1 MWYLIASLL
10 FVLIQ
15 IQVSGGSSDTR
26 LLIHSLN
33 NSRLCNN
40 GNYPIGYNET
50 KCRVHKVNAHPKD
63 ALRKDY
69 EYCDKRNIANDKC
82 KAAAIKLAT
91 FSTEELLSVIPMIDA
106 DNSIRRIEV
115 RISSEEIDI
124 DVVGREIDK
133 FLTPRPWWYVTKEP
147 YSWNKHT
154 HRVIVLDRMK
164 HGYESRLRVLA
175 ALNFPVSK
183 RICAESPMVVN
194 RKDFYHP
201 GWASILGAYGIAHK
215 ELPFAITAMYVSLQN
230 NVNDSTAFISG
241 SDCPTVKNKWA
252 CAFLETTSC
261 PVPNIISTCTTPKC
275 VQNIVGD
282 TLWSSAVFNASA
294 QVATKVI
301 RGGTLGKPYREA
313 KEKAQKLPSGNGHLS
328 SEVALSHRTPNTK
341 MQYIDPYNTT
351 LAPFQNIFLNPDGDF
366 FIRSYILRYNYFY
379 RSQMA
384 HSIKELQTTQ
394 NFSSSDRCVAA
405 QIRRGDR
412 TARVNITDYCMHAER
427 PIPDYGCQSVPYSL
441 VTLHH
446 VIESASKIAHPDV
459 KVLVVSTDD
468 EKWLNEQKIIAKE
481 MHPDWRVVNLV
492 APKNPPGTKGD
503 SYSFMRYQAHTAS
516 GVLLHGSIQLSRQC
530 EGFVGHFGCGGTSLF
545 YKAMCAQHG
554 SHEYVCPPAFDV
566 RTIKE
571 LQMPYRKPSPPPPP
585 AKKQKTKQNS
595 KLNNNNNNNNNNNSS
610 SSSNNSNNQVTAL
623 SKFVVAASK

>member
-1 MWYLIASLL
+1 
-10 FVLIQ
+10 
-15 IQVSGGSSDTR
+15 
-26 LLIHSLN
+26 
-33 NSRLCNN
+33 
-40 GNYPIGYNET
+40 
-50 KCRVHKVNAHPKD
+50 
-63 ALRKDY
+63 
-69 EYCDKRNIANDKC
+69 
-82 KAAAIKLAT
+82 
-91 FSTEELLSVIPMIDA
+91 
-106 DNSIRRIEV
+106 
-115 RISSEEIDI
+115 
-124 DVVGREIDK
+124 
-133 FLTPRPWWYVTKEP
+133 
-147 YSWNKHT
+147 
-154 HRVIVLDRMK
+154 
-164 HGYESRLRVLA
+164 
-175 ALNFPVSK
+175 
-183 RICAESPMVVN
+183 
-194 RKDFYHP
+194 
-201 GWASILGAYGIAHK
+201 
-215 ELPFAITAMYVSLQN
+215 
-230 NVNDSTAFISG
+230 
-241 SDCPTVKNKWA
+241 
-252 CAFLETTSC
+252 
-261 PVPNIISTCTTPKC
+261 
-275 VQNIVGD
+275 
-282 TLWSSAVFNASA
+282 
-294 QVATKVI
+294 
-301 RGGTLGKPYREA
+301 
-313 KEKAQKLPSGNGHLS
+313 
-328 SEVALSHRTPNTK
+328 
-341 MQYIDPYNTT
+341 
-351 LAPFQNIFLNPDGDF
+351 
-366 FIRSYILRYNYFY
+366 
-379 RSQMA
+379 MA

-585 AKKQKTKQNS
+585 AKNKKQSKTVN
-595 KLNNNNNNNNNNNSS
+595 LTTTTTTTTTT
-610 SSSNNSNNQVTAL
+610 TAAA
-623 SKFVVAASK
+623 VATTATTKSPR